1 MNAAQIVFS
10 WDILGGWRPGLLAQ
24 RSSWSMIFWW
34 LGRRGF
40 GASGSSESLRGSV
53 TVSVMA
59 SSVISNMIRHNA
71 EIKRLSYCFYLSIL
85 LN

>member
-1 MNAAQIVFS
+1 
-10 WDILGGWRPGLLAQ
+10 
-24 RSSWSMIFWW
+24 MIFWW